1 MNNKSAAVV
10 GFCIALVAIGWVMVV
25 AVVVASV
32 ITIVK
37 KGIELAQGKPVV
49 SASEWAIAFE
59 ELPVEQEL
67 PPVAP
72 APTRR
77 RKKAAVAA

>member
-1 MNNKSAAVV
+1 MNNKSAVIV
-10 GFCIALVAIGWVMVV
+10 GFCIALVAIGWVMVGAV
-25 AVVVASV
+25 AIASM

-49 SASEWAIAFE
+49 SAAEWAIAFE

-72 APTRR
+72 ARTR
-77 RKKAAVAA
+77 RKKQEAVAA